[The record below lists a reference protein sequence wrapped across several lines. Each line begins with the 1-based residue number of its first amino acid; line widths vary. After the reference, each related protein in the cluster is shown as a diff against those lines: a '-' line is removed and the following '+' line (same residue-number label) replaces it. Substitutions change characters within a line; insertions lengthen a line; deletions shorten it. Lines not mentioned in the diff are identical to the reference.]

1 LTPNDDNE
9 AETMNASA
17 DMMASAHM
25 KPKAKRATATGLGCA
40 VFVAVLLGGA
50 SRGESTA
57 WASSKEECLEA
68 HSRGQDMRDAGRLTT
83 ARQAFMA
90 CAQTSCP
97 QLIQADCARF
107 GEELERLVPTVSFA
121 ARDPNGGDLPDT
133 VVYVDDQPVAMRL
146 DEGKAYDL
154 DPGRHAVRFVHEGRE
169 TTVTV
174 VLTQGDKA
182 RSVIATFADLT
193 GPGHTVSEPAPA
205 VVQPHRPVGPLL
217 VAGIG
222 AAAAVTGIV
231 LTIVGLKQVPD
242 DCSVGSHQCVAAPGD
257 PSFDQA
263 HRGVTM
269 ANFGVAT
276 GIGGAALLAGGA
288 IWYFA
293 QPLKLPKEVGGVA
306 PWLGDRSGGVSV
318 RAKF

>member
-1 LTPNDDNE
+1 
-9 AETMNASA
+9 M
-17 DMMASAHM
+17 
-25 KPKAKRATATGLGCA
+25 KAKAAATTMRWTRRSTRAWVGPAGVACA
-40 VFVAVLLGGA
+40 VFVALCADGA
-50 SRGESTA
+50 SRAEGAA

-90 CAQTSCP
+90 CAQSSCP

-107 GEELERLVPTVSFA
+107 GEELERLVPTVSFG
-121 ARDPNGGDLPDT
+121 ARDTNGADLPDT
-133 VVYVDDQPVAMRL
+133 AVYVDDQPVATRL
-146 DEGKAYDL
+146 DEGKGYDL

-182 RSVIATFADLT
+182 RSVIATFADLEGASHASKAIT
-193 GPGHTVSEPAPA
+193 PA
-205 VVQPHRPVGPLL
+205 VVQPRRPMGPLF
-217 VAGIG
+217 VAGVG
-222 AAAAVTGIV
+222 AAAAVTGVV
-231 LTIVGLKQVPD
+231 LAIIGMKQVPD
-242 DCSVGSHQCVAAPGD
+242 DCSIGSRQCVAAPGD

-263 HRGVTM
+263 HRGVSM
-269 ANFGVAT
+269 ANFGIGV
-276 GIGGAALLAGGA
+276 GIGGAAVLAGGA

-293 QPLKLPKEVGGVA
+293 QPLKLPKEVGGLA
-306 PWLGDRSGGVSV
+306 PWVGDRSGGMSL

>member
-1 LTPNDDNE
+1 
-9 AETMNASA
+9 
-17 DMMASAHM
+17 M
-25 KPKAKRATATGLGCA
+25 KANRWVATTGLGLTVFAA
-40 VFVAVLLGGA
+40 VFLNGA
-50 SRGESTA
+50 SRGESEA
-57 WASSKEECLEA
+57 WAASKEECLEA

-133 VVYVDDQPVAMRL
+133 AVSVDDIPMAMRL

-154 DPGRHAVRFVHEGRE
+154 DPGRHTVRFVHDGHE
-169 TTVTV
+169 TNVTV
-174 VLTQGDKA
+174 VLTQGDKG
-182 RSVIATFADLT
+182 RSVIATFADLNADGLGPAAPLAAVAQPRRPT
-193 GPGHTVSEPAPA
+193 GP
-205 VVQPHRPVGPLL
+205 LFL
-217 VAGIG
+217 AGLG
-222 AAAAVTGIV
+222 AAATVTGVV
-231 LTIVGLKQVPD
+231 LTIVGMKQVPD
-242 DCSVGSHQCVAAPGD
+242 ACSVGTHQCVAAPGD

-269 ANFGVAT
+269 ANVGIGV

-288 IWYFA
+288 LWYFA
-293 QPLKLPKEVGGVA
+293 QPLRLPKEVGGLA
-306 PWLGDRSGGVSV
+306 PWVGDRSGGVSL